1 MPTPH
6 EAEARRPL
14 TKAQQ
19 QANAAF
25 AAMRCAVEG
34 GFAAL
39 KAWRVLDKLRMAPG
53 MPPRCYG
60 LLVLPR
66 HEQSVR
72 DAARVAGV

>member
-1 MPTPH
+1 MLNPYK
-6 EAEARRPL
+6 AEARRPL

-19 QANAAF
+19 QAF

-53 MPPRCYG
+53 HATT
-60 LLVLPR
+60 LLRALPAPTR

-72 DAARVAGV
+72 DAARVACA